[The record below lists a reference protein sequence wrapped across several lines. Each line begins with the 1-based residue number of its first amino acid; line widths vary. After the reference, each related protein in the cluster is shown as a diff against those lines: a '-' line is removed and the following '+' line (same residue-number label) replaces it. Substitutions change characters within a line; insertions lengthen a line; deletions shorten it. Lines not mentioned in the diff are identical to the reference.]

1 MQRALTIAG
10 SDSGGGA
17 GIQADLKT
25 FCALHVYGATVITA
39 ITAQNTLGV
48 TAVQG
53 LSPDLVAA
61 QLDAVLSDI
70 GADACKT
77 GMLYNADIIAAVADR
92 LRAHNVSRLVIDP
105 VMLAKSGARLL
116 DENAVQTLVEKLFP
130 LATVIT
136 PNVPEAE
143 ALTGLRIS
151 CEDHMIQ
158 AAARLLKAG
167 PRWVVIKGG
176 HLEGDASDLVYT
188 ADAHYFL
195 RSPRIMT
202 RCTHGTGCTFSAA
215 ITAYLARGLDALDA
229 IKCAKTYITQAIV
242 TATDIGRGFSPVN
255 HFWNTPPLPHQPTP
269 LPDDE

>member
-1 MQRALTIAG
+1 MFRALTIAG

-25 FCALHVYGATVITA
+25 FCSLHVYGATVLTA
-39 ITAQNTLGV
+39 VTAQNTQSVSSVLG
-48 TAVQG
+48 
-53 LSPDLVAA
+53 LPPSLVAA

-77 GMLYNADIIAAVADR
+77 GMLFNAEIVTTVAER
-92 LRAHNVSRLVIDP
+92 LRAHNVTRLVVDP
-105 VMLAKSGARLL
+105 VMIAKSGARLL
-116 DENAVQTLVEKLFP
+116 DENAVHSLVDLLFP
-130 LATVIT
+130 LATIIT

-167 PRWVVIKGG
+167 PQWVVIKGG
-176 HLEGDASDLVYT
+176 HLEGDATDLVYT
-188 ADAHYFL
+188 TDTHHFL

-215 ITAYLARGLDALDA
+215 ITAYLARGLDPLDA
-229 IKCAKTYITQAIV
+229 IKCAKTYITQAII
-242 TATDIGRGFSPVN
+242 TATDLGNGFSPVN
-255 HFWNTPPLPHQPTP
+255 HFWNVPPSFRSPA
-269 LPDDE
+269 PDRVA